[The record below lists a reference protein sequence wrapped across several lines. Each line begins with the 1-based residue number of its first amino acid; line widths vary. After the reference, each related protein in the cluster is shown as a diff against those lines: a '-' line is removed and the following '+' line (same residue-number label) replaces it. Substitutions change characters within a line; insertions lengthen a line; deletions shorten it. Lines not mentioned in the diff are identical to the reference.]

1 MLFMKKKYKFSDKK
15 PEHMNL
21 IEEYFD
27 DIDEDAKSRIYDVIR
42 KRNNLGPIKNLTE
55 NRFVWPE
62 FWKK

>member
-1 MLFMKKKYKFSDKK
+1 
-15 PEHMNL
+15 MNL